1 MIYKSYE
8 DLSGTIRRNLWKI
21 PDDIDLIVGV
31 PRSGMIAALMV
42 AEILNRRCADLDAF
56 AEGRVMSCGDRMEGA
71 EGQEI
76 RKVLVI
82 DDTVNTGRSIK
93 RARKS
98 LAHLQERF
106 TIIYGCV
113 YARGKDAKNMVDL
126 FLEDIFVG
134 KERWYLYEWNI
145 LHHNENKTSRMMWD
159 IDGLM
164 CLEPPSEKNTE
175 SYEAYIREAVPMV
188 LPTATVGA
196 IVTYRLEKYR
206 PQTEEWLARSGVRFK
221 RLRMFDAP
229 DRETR
234 RYLSSPGKY
243 KAAVYNAA
251 HWAMLF
257 VESDPHQAEMIH
269 SITRKPVYCY
279 ENGKMYY

>member
-21 PDDIDLIVGV
+21 PQDVDLIVGV

-42 AEILNRRCADLDAF
+42 AEITNRRCADLDAF

-98 LAHLQERF
+98 LEHLGDRYD
-106 TIIYGCV
+106 IIYGCV
-113 YARGKDAKNMVDL
+113 YARGRFAKEYADL
-126 FLEDIFVG
+126 WLEDIFSE
-134 KERWYLYEWNI
+134 KERWYLYEWNM

-164 CLEPPSEKNTE
+164 CLEPPSEKNTGD
-175 SYEAYIREAVPMV
+175 YEAYIRHAVPMV

-196 IVTYRLEKYR
+196 VVTYRLEKYR
-206 PQTEEWLARSGVRFK
+206 EQTEEWLQSNGVTFRE
-221 RLRMFDAP
+221 LVMFDAP
-229 DRETR
+229 DRLSR
-234 RYLSSPGKY
+234 RAMSSPGKY
-243 KAAVYNAA
+243 KAAVYKAA
-251 HWAMLF
+251 RWALLF

-269 SITRKPVYCY
+269 DITGKPVYCY
-279 ENGKMYY
+279 EDGRMYF